1 MMKTKKSNHLF
12 YFSLAIGLLI
22 FTTLY
27 AVRIWHL
34 NERYPCAQT
43 ITGTQNAPIT
53 WNGLCIELLNGE
65 LIPQESFFSAY
76 DVYGSSIFS
85 DSLAEQYALFN
96 VSITKLEENES
107 QAHFYLDYC
116 GAEKGGWKNL
126 ISPELFRALN
136 PHAKPLIEMGVGE
149 TQNFLLA
156 IGLHEAAFKKQN
168 WQNLRIEQLSLV
180 LSIYPEK
187 ISLRYT

>member
-1 MMKTKKSNHLF
+1 MRTAKFKKLF
-12 YFSLAIGLLI
+12 YLLI
-22 FTTLY
+22 VVGIFILAAPYTARVY
-27 AVRIWHL
+27 QL
-34 NERYPCAQT
+34 NQRYPSAQT

-76 DVYGSSIFS
+76 EVNGSSIFS

-136 PHAKPLIEMGVGE
+136 PHAKPVIEMGVGE

-168 WQNLRIEQLSLV
+168 WKNVRIDQLSLV

>member
-1 MMKTKKSNHLF
+1 MRTAKFKKLF
-12 YFSLAIGLLI
+12 YLLI
-22 FTTLY
+22 VVGIFILAAPYTARVY
-27 AVRIWHL
+27 QL
-34 NERYPCAQT
+34 NQRYPSAQT

-53 WNGLCIELLNGE
+53 WNGLKIELLNGE
-65 LIPQESFFSAY
+65 LVPQESFFSAY
-76 DVYGSSIFS
+76 EVNGSSIFS

-136 PHAKPLIEMGVGE
+136 PHAKPVIEMGVGE

>member
-1 MMKTKKSNHLF
+1 MRTAKFKKLF
-12 YFSLAIGLLI
+12 YLLI
-22 FTTLY
+22 VVGIFILAAPYTARVY
-27 AVRIWHL
+27 QL
-34 NERYPCAQT
+34 NQRYPSAQT

-53 WNGLCIELLNGE
+53 WNGLKIELLNGE
-65 LIPQESFFSAY
+65 LVPQESFFSAY
-76 DVYGSSIFS
+76 EVIASSIFS

-136 PHAKPLIEMGVGE
+136 PHAKPVIEMGVGE

-187 ISLRYT
+187 ISLQYT

>member
-1 MMKTKKSNHLF
+1 MRTAKFKKLF
-12 YFSLAIGLLI
+12 YLLI
-22 FTTLY
+22 VVGIFILAAPYTARVY
-27 AVRIWHL
+27 QL
-34 NERYPCAQT
+34 NQRYPSAQT

-53 WNGLCIELLNGE
+53 WNGLKIELLNGE
-65 LIPQESFFSAY
+65 LVPQESFFSAY
-76 DVYGSSIFS
+76 EVIASSIFS

-126 ISPELFRALN
+126 ISPELFRSLN
-136 PHAKPLIEMGVGE
+136 PHAKPVIEMGVGE

>member
-53 WNGLCIELLNGE
+53 WNGLKIELLNGE
-65 LIPQESFFSAY
+65 LVPQESFFSAY
-76 DVYGSSIFS
+76 EVIASSIFS
-85 DSLAEQYALFN
+85 DSLAEQYAIFS
-96 VSITKLEENES
+96 VAITKLEENES
-107 QAHFYLDYC
+107 QNHFYLDYC
-116 GAEKGGWKNL
+116 GAEKDGWKNL
-126 ISPELFRALN
+126 ISPELFQALN
-136 PHAKPLIEMGVGE
+136 PNAKQVSQMSVGE

-156 IGLHEAAFKKQN
+156 IGLHQAAFTKQN
-168 WQNLRIEQLSLV
+168 WKNVRIDQLSLV

-187 ISLRYT
+187 ISLQYT